1 MKIQILKDQQNLIE
15 GYEHVAMNGAELDLS
30 RFSNN
35 ECTEI
40 IADSILDAVPVQY
53 IAQSLK
59 MLIDKL
65 RMGGKLVIGG
75 TDLRLF
81 CKHVLN
87 QTISP
92 SDANVIVSQCQS
104 MTNLDEIVSLVN
116 TTNIKIE
123 TTSINGIHFEI
134 CCTR

>member
-104 MTNLDEIVSLVN
+104 MTNLDEIVSLAN

>member
-104 MTNLDEIVSLVN
+104 MTNLDEIVNLVN

>member
-1 MKIQILKDQQNLIE
+1 MKIQILRDQQNSIE
-15 GYEHVAMNGAELDLS
+15 GYEHVMMNGAELNLS

-40 IADSILDAVPVQY
+40 IADNILDAVPIKY
-53 IAQSLK
+53 IAQTLK
-59 MLIDKL
+59 LLIDKL

-81 CKHVLN
+81 CKQVLN
-87 QTISP
+87 QAISP
-92 SDANVIVSQCQS
+92 TDANVIVSQCQS
-104 MTNLDEIVSLVN
+104 MTNLDEIVSLVG
-116 TTNIKIE
+116 TTNLKIQ
-123 TTSINGIHFEI
+123 TTNMNGIHFEI